1 MFVLLQILRSISFNN
16 NNNNN
21 IYLSPTDYYNCFEYD
36 MNITRRKEQ
45 YRFCLKS
52 SICPFIGL

>member
-1 MFVLLQILRSISFNN
+1 MFNNN